1 MSLPANYRQYQSMT
15 SPSPGTNA
23 PQRPRNPGG
32 NAQASSTS
40 QPSPSSASSSPF
52 VQSSHGHP
60 SFNPVKFGSKA
71 SGTDKIPKAPKPP
84 DKPLTPYMRYSRK
97 VWDQVKMQHPD
108 LKLWELAKVIGHMW
122 RELSDDIKQQYI
134 DEYEA
139 GKAEYSEAL
148 KSYHN
153 SPAYLSW
160 VAAKAQA
167 KQAAEEKEALERS
180 PVANLFTPQKMDTR
194 LFLQHTDCDDDTDI
208 FSVKHIAAA
217 RYTRN
222 HRLINEIFSD
232 TIVPNVTP
240 VVTTARMNVLKR
252 QVESLTQHQKKLEA
266 EFQQIEEK
274 FEAKKRKLIEASEA
288 FQQNSKKLAQD
299 MFQDNRLGQG
309 FETACH

>member
-1 MSLPANYRQYQSMT
+1 MSLPPNYRQTQSMASASSAGST
-15 SPSPGTNA
+15 
-23 PQRPRNPGG
+23 PQRPRNQGS
-32 NAQASSTS
+32 NAANSSQQA
-40 QPSPSSASSSPF
+40 SSASSSPF

-71 SGTDKIPKAPKPP
+71 SGTDKVPKAPKPP

-108 LKLWELAKVIGHMW
+108 LKLWEVAKVIGQMW
-122 RELSDDIKQQYI
+122 RELSDDLKQEYV

-160 VAAKAQA
+160 IAAKAQA

-180 PVANLFTPQKMDTR
+180 PVANLFTPQKMDSR
-194 LFLQHTDCDDDTDI
+194 MFVQHVDCDDDIDV

-232 TIVPNVTP
+232 TIVPNITP

-274 FEAKKRKLIEASEA
+274 FQAKKKKLIEASEA
-288 FQQNSKKLAQD
+288 FQQHSKKLAQD
-299 MFQDNRLGQG
+299 TFQDHRLNKG